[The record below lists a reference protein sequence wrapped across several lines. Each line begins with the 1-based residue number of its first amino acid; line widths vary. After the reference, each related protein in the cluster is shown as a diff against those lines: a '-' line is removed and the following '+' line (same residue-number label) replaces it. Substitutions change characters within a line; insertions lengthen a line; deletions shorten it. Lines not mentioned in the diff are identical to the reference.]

1 MARLLNIIIYRIRSS
16 DTWFLR
22 ISQPMTTG
30 NVPPQGLSLH
40 AIPQP
45 KKEKSHV
52 WKKSCCATDMGTG
65 QLLLVCLDHLFD
77 TSHC

>member
-30 NVPPQGLSLH
+30 NVPPPGTLPPCDSTAQEREEPCLEKKLLRHGHGHWAALASLSGSPL
-40 AIPQP
+40 
-45 KKEKSHV
+45 
-52 WKKSCCATDMGTG
+52 
-65 QLLLVCLDHLFD
+65 
-77 TSHC
+77 